1 MARSNDVSLPSAP
14 RQWHVRVWSLSWPM
28 ILANLAIPLVSAV
41 DTAVMGRLP
50 DARYLGAVAVG
61 AAVMNALYWMV
72 GFLRMSATGLT
83 AQALG
88 AGDRAE
94 LGAVALRGAA
104 VAAVLGA
111 LLLVGQGPLKELALW
126 LFQASDE
133 VEALAGGYLSIR
145 IWGAPALLLYLVA
158 LGVLFGLQRMRA
170 ALAISLALNLTN
182 AGLDLLFVVGFGW
195 GVNGVAA
202 GTIISEW
209 LAASMGLAAA
219 NRALVQHGRQWPDA
233 PRMLDR
239 AQLARLFN
247 IGANLLV
254 RTFMVQLPFF
264 LVTALG
270 ASLGNA
276 VLAANAVLLL
286 FLQITAYGLDGFAH
300 AAETLAGYAYGKRDA
315 KGLRQASGYS
325 AVWAGLL
332 ACLFSACYW
341 FLGEWLIGLATVLPD
356 VRTAAAAYLPW
367 MVALPLAC
375 VWAFMLD
382 GIFIGATRTAEMRNA
397 MFIASAA
404 YLLTLWL
411 SFAPLGNH
419 GVWLSMLVF
428 MAARS
433 VALGLLYPGLER
445 RVASPNGGNFG
456 EKPNFRQIISI

>member
-1 MARSNDVSLPSAP
+1 MPPSKDVRLPTGP
-14 RQWHVRVWSLSWPM
+14 RQWHTRVWSLSWPM

-50 DARYLGAVAVG
+50 DARYLGAVALG

-88 AGDRAE
+88 AGDRCE

-104 VAAVLGA
+104 VAVVLGA
-111 LLLVGQGPLKELALW
+111 LLVIGQVPLKELALW

-133 VEALAGGYLSIR
+133 VEALAGGYLGIR

-202 GTIISEW
+202 GTVISEW
-209 LAASMGLAAA
+209 LAASMGLIAA
-219 NRALVQHGRQWPDA
+219 NRALAQQGRQWPDA
-233 PRMLDR
+233 HRTFNRLD
-239 AQLARLFN
+239 LSRLFN
-247 IGANLLV
+247 ISANLVV

-270 ASLGNA
+270 ASLGDA

-286 FLQITAYGLDGFAH
+286 FLHFTAYGLDGFAH
-300 AAETLAGYAYGKRDA
+300 AAETLAGYAYGKRDPRA
-315 KGLRQASGYS
+315 LRQASGYS
-325 AVWAGLL
+325 AVWAGLV
-332 ACLFSACYW
+332 ACLFCACYW

-367 MVALPLAC
+367 LAALPLVC

-397 MFIASAA
+397 MFIATAI
-404 YLLTLWL
+404 YLLCLWL
-411 SFAPLGNH
+411 SFPPLGNH
-419 GVWLSMLVF
+419 GVWLSMLAF

-433 VALGLLYPGLER
+433 LALGMMYPGLER
-445 RVASPNGGNFG
+445 LLRPAKLQTAP
-456 EKPNFRQIISI
+456 P

>member
-1 MARSNDVSLPSAP
+1 MARSDNVRLPSAP
-14 RQWHVRVWSLSWPM
+14 RQWHARVWSLSWPM

-50 DARYLGAVAVG
+50 DARYLGAVALG
-61 AAVMNALYWMV
+61 AAVMNGLYWML

-94 LGAVALRGAA
+94 LGATAVRGAA
-104 VAAVLGA
+104 VAAVLGI
-111 LLLVGQGPLKELALW
+111 LLVVGQGPLLTLALW

-133 VEALAGGYLSIR
+133 VEVLAGGYLSIR
-145 IWGAPALLLYLVA
+145 IWGAPALLLYFVA

-202 GTIISEW
+202 GTVISEW

-219 NRALVQHGRQWPDA
+219 NRALAEQGRQWPA
-233 PRMLDR
+233 ARRIWDR
-239 AQLARLFN
+239 APLARLFG
-247 IGANLLV
+247 ISANLVV

-286 FLQITAYGLDGFAH
+286 FLHITAYGLDGFAH
-300 AAETLAGYAYGKRDA
+300 AAETLAGYAYGKRDR
-315 KGLRQASGYS
+315 KGLRRASGYS
-325 AVWAGLL
+325 AVWAGLI
-332 ACLFSACYW
+332 ACLFSACYG
-341 FLGEWLIGLATVLPD
+341 FLGEWLVGLATSLPD
-356 VRTAAAAYLPW
+356 VRATAAAYLPW
-367 MVALPLAC
+367 MAALPLAC

-382 GIFIGATRTAEMRNA
+382 GIFIGATRASEMRNA
-397 MFIASAA
+397 MFIATAV

-411 SFAPLGNH
+411 SFEPWGNH
-419 GVWLSMLVF
+419 GVWLSMLMF

-433 VALGLLYPGLER
+433 IALGLMYPGLER
-445 RVASPNGGNFG
+445 RAGN
-456 EKPNFRQIISI
+456 

>member
-1 MARSNDVSLPSAP
+1 MIRSNDVSLPNKP
-14 RQWHVRVWSLSWPM
+14 RQWHTRVWSLSWPM

-50 DARYLGAVAVG
+50 DARYLGAVAMG
-61 AAVMNALYWMV
+61 GAVMNALYWMA

-88 AGDRAE
+88 AGDRGE
-94 LGAVALRGAA
+94 LGAAAVRGAA
-104 VAAVLGA
+104 AAVVLGV
-111 LLLVGQGPLKELALW
+111 LLVIGQGPLLRLVLW
-126 LFQASDE
+126 LFQASHE
-133 VEALAGGYLSIR
+133 VEVLAGGYLGIR

-170 ALAISLALNLTN
+170 ALVISLVLNLTN

-202 GTIISEW
+202 GTVISEW
-209 LAASMGLAAA
+209 LAASVGLIAA
-219 NRALVQHGRQWPDA
+219 NRALTQHGRQWPDA
-233 PRMLDR
+233 PRVFNRRRLT
-239 AQLARLFN
+239 QLFN
-247 IGANLLV
+247 ISANLVV
-254 RTFMVQLPFF
+254 RTFMVQLPFL
-264 LVTALG
+264 LVAVLG
-270 ASLGNA
+270 ASLGDV

-286 FLQITAYGLDGFAH
+286 FLQVTAYGLDGFAH
-300 AAETLAGYAYGKRDA
+300 AAETLAGYAYGKRDP
-315 KGLRQASGYS
+315 KGLRQASSYS
-325 AVWAGLL
+325 AAWAGLL
-332 ACLFSACYW
+332 AGLFSAGYW
-341 FLGEWLIGLATVLPD
+341 LLGEWLIGLATVLPD

-367 MVALPLAC
+367 MAALPLAC

-397 MFIASAA
+397 MFIATAV

-419 GVWLSMLVF
+419 GVWLSMLTF

-433 VALGLLYPGLER
+433 VALGLMYPRLVR
-445 RVASPNGGNFG
+445 QAGN
-456 EKPNFRQIISI
+456 

>member
-1 MARSNDVSLPSAP
+1 MIRSNDISLPTAS
-14 RQWHVRVWSLSWPM
+14 RQWHARVWYLSWPM

-50 DARYLGAVAVG
+50 DARYLGAVAMG
-61 AAVMNALYWMV
+61 GAVMNALYWMA

-94 LGAVALRGAA
+94 LGAAAVRGAA
-104 VAAVLGA
+104 AAVVLGV
-111 LLLVGQGPLKELALW
+111 LLVIGQGPLLRLVLW
-126 LFQASDE
+126 LFQASHE
-133 VEALAGGYLSIR
+133 VEVLAGGYLGIR

-170 ALAISLALNLTN
+170 ALVISLVLNLTN

-202 GTIISEW
+202 GTVISEW
-209 LAASMGLAAA
+209 LAASVGLIAA
-219 NRALVQHGRQWPDA
+219 NRALTQHGRQWPDA
-233 PRMLDR
+233 PRVFNRRRLT
-239 AQLARLFN
+239 QLFN
-247 IGANLLV
+247 ISANLVV
-254 RTFMVQLPFF
+254 RTFMVQLPFL
-264 LVTALG
+264 LVAVLG
-270 ASLGNA
+270 ASLGDV

-286 FLQITAYGLDGFAH
+286 FLQVTAYGLDGFAH
-300 AAETLAGYAYGKRDA
+300 AAETLAGYAYGKRDP
-315 KGLRQASGYS
+315 KGLRQASSYS
-325 AVWAGLL
+325 AAWAGLL
-332 ACLFSACYW
+332 AGLFSAGYW
-341 FLGEWLIGLATVLPD
+341 LLGEWLIGLVTVLPD

-367 MVALPLAC
+367 MAALPLAC

-397 MFIASAA
+397 MFIATAV

-419 GVWLSMLVF
+419 GVWLSMLTF

-433 VALGLLYPGLER
+433 VALGLMYPRL
-445 RVASPNGGNFG
+445 V
-456 EKPNFRQIISI
+456 RQAGD

>member
-1 MARSNDVSLPSAP
+1 MIRSNDVSLPNKP
-14 RQWHVRVWSLSWPM
+14 RQWHARVWHLSWPM

-50 DARYLGAVAVG
+50 DARYLGAVAMG
-61 AAVMNALYWMV
+61 GAVMNALYWMA

-88 AGDRAE
+88 AGDRGE
-94 LGAVALRGAA
+94 LGAAAVRGAA
-104 VAAVLGA
+104 AAVVLGV
-111 LLLVGQGPLKELALW
+111 LLVIGQGPLLRLVLW
-126 LFQASDE
+126 LFQASHE
-133 VEALAGGYLSIR
+133 VEVLAGGYLGIR

-170 ALAISLALNLTN
+170 ALVISLVLNLTN

-202 GTIISEW
+202 GTVISEW
-209 LAASMGLAAA
+209 LAASVGLIAA
-219 NRALVQHGRQWPDA
+219 NRALTQHGRQWPDA
-233 PRMLDR
+233 PRAFNRKRLT
-239 AQLARLFN
+239 QLFN
-247 IGANLLV
+247 ISANLVV
-254 RTFMVQLPFF
+254 RTFMVQLPFL
-264 LVTALG
+264 LVAVLG
-270 ASLGNA
+270 ASLGDV

-286 FLQITAYGLDGFAH
+286 FLQVTAYGLDGFAH
-300 AAETLAGYAYGKRDA
+300 AAETLAGYAYGKRDP

-325 AVWAGLL
+325 AAWAGLL
-332 ACLFSACYW
+332 AALFSAGYW
-341 FLGEWLIGLATVLPD
+341 LLGEWLIGLATVLPD

-367 MVALPLAC
+367 MAALPLAC

-397 MFIASAA
+397 MFIATAV

-419 GVWLSMLVF
+419 GVWLSMLTF

-433 VALGLLYPGLER
+433 VALGLMYPRL
-445 RVASPNGGNFG
+445 V
-456 EKPNFRQIISI
+456 RQAGD

>member
-1 MARSNDVSLPSAP
+1 
-14 RQWHVRVWSLSWPM
+14 M
-28 ILANLAIPLVSAV
+28 ILANLAIPLVGAV

-72 GFLRMSATGLT
+72 GFLRMSTTGLT

-88 AGDRAE
+88 AGDRGE
-94 LGAVALRGAA
+94 LGAVAVRGAT
-104 VAAVLGA
+104 AAVVLGV
-111 LLLVGQGPLKELALW
+111 LLVVGQGPLLGLALW
-126 LFQASDE
+126 LFQASHE
-133 VEALAGGYLSIR
+133 VEVLADGYLSIR
-145 IWGAPALLLYLVA
+145 IWGVPALLLYLVVQ
-158 LGVLFGLQRMRA
+158 GVLFGLQRMRT
-170 ALAISLALNLTN
+170 ALAVSLALNLTN
-182 AGLDLLFVVGFGW
+182 AALDLLFVVGFGW

-202 GTIISEW
+202 GTVISEW
-209 LAASMGLAAA
+209 LAAAMGLVAA
-219 NRALVQHGRQWPDA
+219 NRALAQRGCQWPDA
-233 PRMLDR
+233 PRIFDH

-247 IGANLLV
+247 IGANLVV
-254 RTFMVQLPFF
+254 RTFMVQFPFF

-270 ASLGNA
+270 ASLGDV

-286 FLQITAYGLDGFAH
+286 FLHITAYGLDGFAH
-300 AAETLAGYAYGKRDA
+300 AAETLAGYTFGKRDPRA
-315 KGLRQASGYS
+315 LRQASGYS
-325 AVWAGLL
+325 VLWAGLI

-341 FLGEWLIGLATVLPD
+341 FLGEWLIGLATVLAD

-367 MVALPLAC
+367 MVALPLVC

-397 MFIASAA
+397 MLMAAAA

-419 GVWLSMLVF
+419 GVWLSMLTF

-433 VALGLLYPGLER
+433 VALGLMYPGLER
-445 RVASPNGGNFG
+445 RAGH
-456 EKPNFRQIISI
+456 